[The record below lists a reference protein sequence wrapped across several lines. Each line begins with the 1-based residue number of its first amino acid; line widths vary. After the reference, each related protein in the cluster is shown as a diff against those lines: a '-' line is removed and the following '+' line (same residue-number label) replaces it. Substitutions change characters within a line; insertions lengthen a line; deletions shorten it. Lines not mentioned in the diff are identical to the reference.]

1 MSQNFSVFFLS
12 ICLIFINFAPEMK
25 EISVLIPTYNHVCV
39 ALVKGLSQQLEAAGI
54 GYEVIVAD
62 DGSTE
67 AATVAANQAINAL
80 PHCRYLVRQ
89 ENVGRAAIRNVLVR
103 EARYA
108 YVLFIDSDMTVVSDD
123 YIRRYLDSDCDTV
136 IDGGVSIHGDEEALK
151 GNLRYRYEKAE
162 EAKHSAAERQKTPY
176 QHLHTANL
184 LVRRDLMLEHPFDE
198 RFRHYGYEDVL
209 LGKTFRQQ
217 HITIK
222 HIDNPLGFCTFESNA
237 DFVAKTEEGL
247 RTLGQF
253 RDELRGYSR
262 LLTLVGN
269 IHIPAV
275 IWVIRL
281 WHRLFGRLERRN
293 LCGRHPSLTVFKLYR
308 LGYFIC
314 SCA

>member
-1 MSQNFSVFFLS
+1 MRKQ
-12 ICLIFINFAPEMK
+12 

-39 ALVKGLSQQLEAAGI
+39 ALVKGLAQQLEAVG
-54 GYEVIVAD
+54 GDYEIIVAD
-62 DGSTE
+62 DGSTDT
-67 AATVAANQAINAL
+67 ATVAENQVINTL
-80 PHCRYLVRQ
+80 PHCRYIVRE
-89 ENVGRAAIRNVLVR
+89 ENVGRAAIRNFLVG

-108 YVLFIDSDMTVVSDD
+108 YVLFIDSDMTLISDD
-123 YIRRYLDSDCDTV
+123 FIRRYLDNDCDTV
-136 IDGGVSIHGDEEALK
+136 IDGGVAIHGDEEALK

-162 EAKHSAAERQKTPY
+162 EARHTAPERQKTPY

-184 LVRRDLMLEHPFDE
+184 FVRRDLMLKHPFDE

-209 LGKTFRQQ
+209 LGKSFRQQ
-217 HITIK
+217 HVAIA
-222 HIDNPLGFCTFESNA
+222 HIDNPLGFCTFETNA

-253 RDELRGYSR
+253 RDDLRGYSR
-262 LLTLVGN
+262 LLTLISN

-275 IWVIRL
+275 LTVIRL

-293 LCGRHPSLTVFKLYR
+293 LCGNRPSITVFKLYR

-314 SCA
+314 SCS

>member
-1 MSQNFSVFFLS
+1 MRKQ
-12 ICLIFINFAPEMK
+12 

-39 ALVKGLSQQLEAAGI
+39 ALVKGLAQQLEAVG
-54 GYEVIVAD
+54 GDYEIIVAD
-62 DGSTE
+62 DGSTD
-67 AATVAANQAINAL
+67 AATVAENQVINTL
-80 PHCRYLVRQ
+80 PHCRYIVRE
-89 ENVGRAAIRNVLVR
+89 ENVGRAAIRNFLVR

-108 YVLFIDSDMTVVSDD
+108 YVLFIDSDMTLISDD
-123 YIRRYLDSDCDTV
+123 FIRRYLDNDCDTV
-136 IDGGVSIHGDEEALK
+136 IDGGVAIHGDEEALK

-162 EAKHSAAERQKTPY
+162 EARHTAPERQKTPY

-184 LVRRDLMLEHPFDE
+184 FVRRDLMLKHPFDE

-209 LGKTFRQQ
+209 LGKSFRQQ
-217 HITIK
+217 HVAIA
-222 HIDNPLGFCTFESNA
+222 HIDNPLGFCTFETNA

-253 RDELRGYSR
+253 RDDLRGYSR
-262 LLTLVGN
+262 LLTLISN

-275 IWVIRL
+275 LTVIRL

-293 LCGRHPSLTVFKLYR
+293 LCGNRPSITVFKLYR

-314 SCA
+314 SCS